1 MLELHDPVYGAKF
14 GIEIADSLV
23 FFPLHLLDQLFE
35 LVLCSIDLLFKHIG
49 PFLQISLDV
58 THQLTPAR

>member
-1 MLELHDPVYGAKF
+1 MTLFTASSSALIAKF
-14 GIEIADSLV
+14 VVL
-23 FFPLHLLDQLFE
+23 FLFQLLDQFFE

-49 PFLQISLDV
+49 PFLQISSDV